1 MRYLNKVIFL
11 NSAHIPYA
19 EIRVDGN
26 VHFIGTQGV
35 GKSTLL
41 RAILFFYNAD
51 KLHLGIPK
59 EKQNFDAFYLPYAN
73 SYIVYEVVRENS
85 AYSVVVSKS
94 MGRAAFR
101 LIDAPYRKAWFVND
115 RHEVSADWSEVRTRI
130 LESDAR
136 CTITPLVTSYE
147 MFRDIIFGNNRKP
160 DMVFYRKFAIVESS
174 KYQNIPRTIQHVFL
188 NSRLDADFVKDTIIQ
203 SMNEEDVSIDLT
215 YYRSQI
221 EAFEQEY
228 DDVMRWLRP
237 NKNGE
242 IVVRK
247 QAEQVIQRYR
257 SLLYSQKQL
266 EEGRA
271 ELNYAEKAAHDML
284 PVLEEQ
290 IQEAEE
296 KRARLVRLVGEERG
310 KYSAERDKLVRREG
324 AIADDLKRIREKR
337 LYYEKEG
344 IEEVMRRVAGEA
356 ALLHEQDSLKQT
368 YAELT
373 ATYRDVLQKYDL
385 LVGKVE
391 AAFTAFE
398 NERRKAV
405 LARENELNVWR
416 NELYARYR
424 EQEVHVRNMYEE
436 RQKRG
441 MKTGYGSPKKFPHF
455 VSRRFAFS

>member
-19 EIRVDGN
+19 EIRMDGN

-160 DMVFYRKFAIVESS
+160 DMVSYRKFAIVESS

-373 ATYRDVLQKYDL
+373 ALI
-385 LVGKVE
+385 GMCC
-391 AAFTAFE
+391 
-398 NERRKAV
+398 
-405 LARENELNVWR
+405 
-416 NELYARYR
+416 
-424 EQEVHVRNMYEE
+424 RNMICWSE
-436 RQKRG
+436 R
-441 MKTGYGSPKKFPHF
+441 
-455 VSRRFAFS
+455 

>member
-1 MRYLNKVIFL
+1 
-11 NSAHIPYA
+11 
-19 EIRVDGN
+19 
-26 VHFIGTQGV
+26 
-35 GKSTLL
+35 
-41 RAILFFYNAD
+41 
-51 KLHLGIPK
+51 
-59 EKQNFDAFYLPYAN
+59 
-73 SYIVYEVVRENS
+73 
-85 AYSVVVSKS
+85 
-94 MGRAAFR
+94 
-101 LIDAPYRKAWFVND
+101 
-115 RHEVSADWSEVRTRI
+115 
-130 LESDAR
+130 
-136 CTITPLVTSYE
+136 
-147 MFRDIIFGNNRKP
+147 
-160 DMVFYRKFAIVESS
+160 
-174 KYQNIPRTIQHVFL
+174 
-188 NSRLDADFVKDTIIQ
+188 
-203 SMNEEDVSIDLT
+203 
-215 YYRSQI
+215 
-221 EAFEQEY
+221 
-228 DDVMRWLRP
+228 
-237 NKNGE
+237 
-242 IVVRK
+242 
-247 QAEQVIQRYR
+247 
-257 SLLYSQKQL
+257 
-266 EEGRA
+266 
-271 ELNYAEKAAHDML
+271 ML

-356 ALLHEQDSLKQT
+356 ALLHEQESLKQT

-405 LARENELNVWR
+405 LVRENELNVWR
-416 NELYARYR
+416 NELYTRYR

>member
-160 DMVFYRKFAIVESS
+160 DMVSYRKFAIVESS
-174 KYQNIPRTIQHVFL
+174 KYRLEYISEHTFYFGCIFCIP
-188 NSRLDADFVKDTIIQ
+188 S
-203 SMNEEDVSIDLT
+203 VSIFICCICISHDFCCV
-215 YYRSQI
+215 YQH
-221 EAFEQEY
+221 
-228 DDVMRWLRP
+228 
-237 NKNGE
+237 K
-242 IVVRK
+242 
-247 QAEQVIQRYR
+247 
-257 SLLYSQKQL
+257 SL
-266 EEGRA
+266 
-271 ELNYAEKAAHDML
+271 KA
-284 PVLEEQ
+284 
-290 IQEAEE
+290 
-296 KRARLVRLVGEERG
+296 GT
-310 KYSAERDKLVRREG
+310 
-324 AIADDLKRIREKR
+324 KRI
-337 LYYEKEG
+337 
-344 IEEVMRRVAGEA
+344 
-356 ALLHEQDSLKQT
+356 
-368 YAELT
+368 
-373 ATYRDVLQKYDL
+373 
-385 LVGKVE
+385 
-391 AAFTAFE
+391 
-398 NERRKAV
+398 
-405 LARENELNVWR
+405 
-416 NELYARYR
+416 
-424 EQEVHVRNMYEE
+424 VRTFY
-436 RQKRG
+436 
-441 MKTGYGSPKKFPHF
+441 FL
-455 VSRRFAFS
+455 